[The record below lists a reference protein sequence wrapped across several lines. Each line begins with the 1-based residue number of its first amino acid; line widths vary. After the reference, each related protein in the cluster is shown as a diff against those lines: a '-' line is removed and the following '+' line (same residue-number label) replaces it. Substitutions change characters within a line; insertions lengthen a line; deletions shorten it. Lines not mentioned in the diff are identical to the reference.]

1 MEIDPDVFI
10 WRLQRKPSDDAVIH
24 EDLNIND
31 LTDIDGRFDIE
42 TDSRKKSLIK
52 LKNLSKELRF
62 ITEGYFDF
70 EEMIWKDQSD
80 GRALNANDWYQDSS
94 LHMRQGFISKLQIL
108 SYDIL
113 EWTRY

>member
-1 MEIDPDVFI
+1 MEIDPDVFL
-10 WRLQRKPSDDAVIH
+10 WRLLR
-24 EDLNIND
+24 ND
-31 LTDIDGRFDIE
+31 GVETQID
-42 TDSRKKSLIK
+42 SSKKSLIK

-70 EEMIWKDQSD
+70 DEMIWIDQSD

-94 LHMRQGFISKLQIL
+94 HHMRQGFISKLQIL

-113 EWTRY
+113 ERTNIEALF